1 MTETQKRTRTVND
14 IGLGMAGI
22 GKERM
27 LDFLVYEEGG
37 RVFVKFEFEPENS
50 PSELLQYLTP
60 EEAMAFSKAFER
72 CAIAALKNRA

>member
-14 IGLGMAGI
+14 IGLGMAGMPRE
-22 GKERM
+22 KM
-27 LDFLVYEEGG
+27 VDFRVYEESGSIQVWCEIAPG
-37 RVFVKFEFEPENS
+37 S
-50 PSELLQYLTP
+50 PSEILQYLTP